1 MIYITTAAAYPVGQ
15 VHGLRVEIN
24 QPTTGTVTLADAQGT
39 KAIIA
44 ATTPAQAKVYY
55 GFNGDVTIT
64 NSAAENITVSILNTT
79 R

>member
-1 MIYITTAAAYPVGQ
+1 MIYITTAATYTIGLA
-15 VHGLRVEIN
+15 HGLRFEIN
-24 QPTTGTVTLADAQGT
+24 QPTTGIVTIADTQGT

-55 GFNGDVTIT
+55 GFNGSVTVT
-64 NSAAENITVSILNTT
+64 NASAENITVSILNTT

>member
-1 MIYITTAAAYPVGQ
+1 MIYITTAATYSVGQ

-24 QPTTGTVTLADAQGT
+24 QPTTGTVTIADEQGT

-44 ATTPAQAKVYY
+44 ASTPAQAKVYY
-55 GFNGDVTIT
+55 GFNGNVTVT
-64 NSAAENITVSILNTT
+64 NASAENITVSVLNTT